1 MLEGTASN
9 LRVRLTNLGLS
20 DEAIHAAWPEWWSE
34 DADASDSARAEL
46 RFSLS
51 RKLGLDPQSLLED
64 GQPRFL
70 WSDIARF
77 KHLTNECDSEKAAL
91 SSFGVAIGN
100 LLASAAAPQTTK
112 TVLGLPASKL
122 RNAILNDV
130 PFLGL
135 LELIS
140 VCWSFGIPVIHLRI
154 SPLTRRRM
162 SAMSVQIGVCPSILI
177 GKDFL
182 YPPTVAF
189 YIAHELAHIAL
200 GHLRCK
206 GFLVDFHRSDLA
218 DSSTDPEE
226 RAADRYAL
234 ELLTGSSQ
242 PLALGSTR
250 GPSSRGLATSAIK
263 STKHFATEPGIL
275 ALCFGYSNKQ
285 WAIVNAAMKNIYAAK
300 KHVWNEINGIAA
312 NQLTLE
318 NISEDSRTYLMRIL
332 GKVDTREIGH

>member
-20 DEAIHAAWPEWWSE
+20 DEAIHAAWPEWWNE

-70 WSDIARF
+70 RSDIARF
-77 KHLTNECDSEKAAL
+77 KHLTNECDFEKAAL

-112 TVLGLPASKL
+112 TILGLSAPKL
-122 RNAILNDV
+122 RKAILNDV

-140 VCWSFGIPVIHLRI
+140 GSWSFGIPVIHLRI
-154 SPLTRRRM
+154 FPLTGKRM
-162 SAMSVQIGVCPSILI
+162 AAMSVQIGTRPIILVGRDSFYPSN
-177 GKDFL
+177 
-182 YPPTVAF
+182 VAF

-200 GHLRCK
+200 GHLRYN
-206 GFLVDFHRSDLA
+206 GVLVDFHRSDFA

-234 ELLTGSSQ
+234 ELLTGCSQ
-242 PLALGSTR
+242 PLALGSTG

-275 ALCFGYSNKQ
+275 AQCFGYSNKH

-318 NISEDSRTYLMRIL
+318 NISEDSRIYLMRIL
-332 GKVDTREIGH
+332 GKLDTRKIGL